1 MYAPLVRSGGMIA
14 FHDIVTHRRET
25 RSEVERFWS
34 EIKQKYRHRE
44 FVEHSNP
51 GTMPVAV
58 TGAPMETSGLGVL
71 FVP

>member
-1 MYAPLVRSGGMIA
+1 MIA
-14 FHDIVTHRRET
+14 FHDIVTHRKET

-34 EIKQKYRHRE
+34 EAKQQYQYRE
-44 FVEHSNP
+44 FVEHAKP
-51 GTMPVAV
+51 GTVPVAV